1 MSSMALSFR
10 RAPRTGR
17 VASDGREC
25 ANASDGAGFLSM
37 PCAPQQG
44 VQTSEGVA
52 RARGRHT
59 PQPQTP
65 RSQLPVSAQLPV
77 STVSGEERQ
86 CNENGM
92 ILRARNLPVPDYSP
106 GQRQLRSQRERGS
119 WLADAWFLETRYL
132 CFCFNFGEKKVRVR
146 VERPTFAES

>member
-1 MSSMALSFR
+1 MALSFR

-77 STVSGEERQ
+77 STVSGEEQQ
-86 CNENGM
+86 CNEKGM

-106 GQRQLRSQRERGS
+106 GQRQLRSQPERGS
-119 WLADAWFLETRYL
+119 WLADAWF
-132 CFCFNFGEKKVRVR
+132 
-146 VERPTFAES
+146 